1 MRFFDCPRACT
12 RNTTT
17 KPEEGGEKEIK
28 KKKKKGKTIAKTL
41 CGKKAEVGGEKRTTK
56 REGAEGERERKL
68 DVRGGGGGEYL

>member
-1 MRFFDCPRACT
+1 MHAKHNNQAGRGRGK
-12 RNTTT
+12 RN
-17 KPEEGGEKEIK
+17 KE

-56 REGAEGERERKL
+56 REGGEGERERKL